1 MWASKCSR
9 DRAEFKLW
17 APSDWFDGDIW
28 SWTLT
33 TKTSLGAN
41 LHELRETKHLLSC
54 TCLFTGRSPSC
65 SLHSTLPVSSVVGM
79 SWSRGRSLS
88 CGSRWCCG
96 RSRSLYLGEYTS
108 GPSSCASLTLLR
120 NQCRQQFISALA
132 VIIDLSNLV
141 SCLIYWAMPIVKVF
155 EYNEWMNI
163 LPMWNYKENI
173 GNCEE
178 IIECVESKKHTL
190 LFFNSS
196 VPLENNL

>member
-17 APSDWFDGDIW
+17 AASDWFDGDIW
-28 SWTLT
+28 SWTPT
-33 TKTSLGAN
+33 TK
-41 LHELRETKHLLSC
+41 TKHLLSC

-65 SLHSTLPVSSVVGM
+65 SLHSTLPASSVGAM

-108 GPSSCASLTLLR
+108 GPSSCASLTLPR
-120 NQCRQQFISALA
+120 NQCRQQYISALA
-132 VIIDLSNLV
+132 VIIDLSKLV

-155 EYNEWMNI
+155 EYNEWMNECI
-163 LPMWNYKENI
+163 LLMWNYKEDI

-196 VPLENNL
+196 VPPENIL